1 MSNYSES
8 PPGGGFPLI
17 RPFLNRS
24 TSTSLSETTAGGDSV
39 RAYVM
44 TGGRAKSNAKL
55 DFQAMLSIIAGSQD
69 KARQLTFER
78 AKVYESCRAEA
89 LSVAEVAVR
98 VGVPIG
104 VIQIL
109 AGDLIEEGFLKPH
122 TADRNLHSD
131 IAFLERLSHGIRAL

>member
-1 MSNYSES
+1 
-8 PPGGGFPLI
+8 
-17 RPFLNRS
+17 
-24 TSTSLSETTAGGDSV
+24 
-39 RAYVM
+39 M

-55 DFQAMLSIIAGSQD
+55 DFQAMLSIVAGSQD
-69 KARQLTFER
+69 KGRQLTFER